1 MVGTVMGTGMGAGM
15 GTGPRAFGHPG
26 HGPDF
31 RSGDPL
37 NEQIYQKLRWGL
49 TVGNYRPGDKLS
61 IRRLAGALGTS
72 AMPVRESLKRLTSE
86 RALEVSGNRSFR
98 VPVLAS
104 KRVSDLFFIRSCLE
118 GIATELATPKL
129 TAPQIDRLAELA
141 VQMDANV
148 DETDTNGYL
157 SRNYNFHFTI
167 YTASGNSDLVSII
180 EGLWAQT
187 GPFLAAVVRDV
198 EMSQDWRRLHGRI
211 AAAVGQ
217 RDAGAARA
225 MIEKDISWGTVYFHA
240 LSEGPAAG
248 PAKD

>member
-1 MVGTVMGTGMGAGM
+1 MASAPHAVGRSGPGMNF
-15 GTGPRAFGHPG
+15 RA
-26 HGPDF
+26 
-31 RSGDPL
+31 GDPL
-37 NEQIYQKLRWGL
+37 NEQVYQKLRWGL

-104 KRVSDLFFIRSCLE
+104 NRVSDLFFIRSCLE

-141 VQMDANV
+141 AQMDANV

-157 SRNYNFHFTI
+157 SRNYSFHFTI

-211 AAAVGQ
+211 ATAVSQ

-240 LSEGPAAG
+240 LSEGPVTG
-248 PAKD
+248 PAKE